1 MAYLARVSYTGNNST
16 VDYSIPFSY
25 IVSSHIYAW
34 LDNSA
39 TTAFSVSGSTL
50 TFDTA
55 PATDVAILI
64 KRVTPTDARLVDFQ
78 DGSVLTE
85 QNLDQSA
92 DQNFYIAQESSDTA
106 QTHLALNN
114 SSLWDADSK
123 RIINVATPTSG
134 TDAAN
139 KTYIDTQTTSA
150 ATSAT
155 AAATSAT
162 AAATAETNAETAET
176 NAETAETNAETA
188 ETNAETAETN
198 ATTQASNAST
208 SATSAA
214 TSATTATTQASA
226 ASTSATAAAGSAT
239 TATTQASNASTSAT
253 NAATSATS
261 AATSATA
268 AAASLD
274 SFDDVYLGAK
284 GSAPTLDNDG
294 DALTQ
299 GDLYYNTS
307 GNTLNYYTGSTW
319 VVVTSGGITSVAA
332 DSTPELGGDLGL
344 NGNNIDF
351 PTTANISDCLDED
364 TMSSDSAT
372 KLATQQSIKAYVDS
386 KSHLSLID
394 EDDMST
400 DSATRPPS
408 QQSVKAYVDDAGGG
422 TSWQS
427 VETGATFT
435 AVAGNGYPVNTTAQ
449 ACTVTLPAGSVGD
462 TIELVDY
469 AGTWDTNKVTLT
481 ANGSE
486 KIKGS
491 TDDKVLISERQGIKL
506 VYVDATQGWVATT
519 GVNEGTAPALDPP
532 SYNVD
537 FLCIAG
543 GGAAGDKWHAGGG
556 GAGGYRNSYNSEASG
571 GGGSSETA
579 LTFNGGTVYTI
590 TVGAGGPGAADG
602 DNASGNPGTN
612 SSISGA
618 DITTITSIGGGYG
631 GGYANDGGTG
641 GSGGGGGGLSGTG
654 TSGAGTSNQ
663 GYAGGGN
670 NVSNG
675 SGGGGGGASEVG
687 ETTTSDYTGTG
698 GDGGDGLASSI
709 TGSSVT
715 RGGGGAGGATTCG
728 AAGSGGGGGDA
739 ADGTDGLGG
748 GGGAPST
755 APGYGGDGGNGVV
768 ILRMADGSAGTPS
781 GEDSVATDV
790 GGSGETVITW
800 LATGSYT
807 A

>member
-1 MAYLARVSYTGNNST
+1 MAYIGRGIENFSQIEVLDLITFTNSAGPYNITKDSVAFVPSTVNSLLIEVDGIIQAPASYTISGSTITFGASMASTSTMNSMIHFGT
-16 VDYSIPFSY
+16 GLITTPADGSVTAAKIASDAVTTAKI
-25 IVSSHIYAW
+25 
-34 LDNSA
+34 LDNNVTVA
-39 TTAFSVSGSTL
+39 KLPTTLDISGNTVTLPASVSGLGTGITNAQLAGSI
-50 TFDTA
+50 
-55 PATDVAILI
+55 DVTSKITGVVPSANL
-64 KRVTPTDARLVDFQ
+64 
-78 DGSVLTE
+78 GSGTGS
-85 QNLDQSA
+85 SA
-92 DQNFYIAQESSDTA
+92 NFLRGDSSWQE
-106 QTHLALNN
+106 
-114 SSLWDADSK
+114 
-123 RIINVATPTSG
+123 VAT
-134 TDAAN
+134 
-139 KTYIDTQTTSA
+139 
-150 ATSAT
+150 
-155 AAATSAT
+155 
-162 AAATAETNAETAET
+162 
-176 NAETAETNAETA
+176 
-188 ETNAETAETN
+188 
-198 ATTQASNAST
+198 
-208 SATSAA
+208 
-214 TSATTATTQASA
+214 
-226 ASTSATAAAGSAT
+226 
-239 TATTQASNASTSAT
+239 
-253 NAATSATS
+253 
-261 AATSATA
+261 
-268 AAASLD
+268 
-274 SFDDVYLGAK
+274 
-284 GSAPTLDNDG
+284 
-294 DALTQ
+294 
-299 GDLYYNTS
+299 
-307 GNTLNYYTGSTW
+307 
-319 VVVTSGGITSVAA
+319 
-332 DSTPELGGDLGL
+332 
-344 NGNNIDF
+344 
-351 PTTANISDCLDED
+351 
-364 TMSSDSAT
+364 
-372 KLATQQSIKAYVDS
+372 
-386 KSHLSLID
+386 
-394 EDDMST
+394 
-400 DSATRPPS
+400 
-408 QQSVKAYVDDAGGG
+408 G

-427 VETGATFT
+427 VVTASTLT
-435 AVAGNGYPVNTTAQ
+435 AVAGRGYPINTTSN